1 MGIDVKKYSLTEV
14 ALLCFFALGLLI
26 AHFMVSERNKIRL
39 CEAIWLESGDVSA
52 SVPVGRGWAGFE
64 RWEYQKNNS
73 FVLAATFKIRGR
85 LAGSVECRY
94 LLAPNRLNGQER
106 LDESIGE
113 KGLEI
118 VESGRLGEKEL
129 LTEWAQCVRVG
140 EIEDYV
146 IGITVL
152 PDGRRVETSAMAVGD
167 YDLAERIFRSVAE
180 SIDIAA
186 NTEVEQ
192 GDMFIEQLRRKGA
205 GRLVKAEVGESMERI
220 YIAGDAAGNLAGFMV
235 DSFEEDDS
243 GRPGVMRNQ
252 RLHYTN
258 DNRLSGNC
266 MFQCSREFD
275 EFVWNSKHSRAG
287 VRSISQLETRLSDS
301 GKLEIIELSSGE
313 KAEYWPRHSVL
324 PNVLLDSAVRAFL
337 DFGAEAV
344 IIDVV
349 FPRGMIVPTRLLKVG
364 VSQGMASNESIAYVV
379 RVDFLYGQK
388 RFEEVYFDVEKNIIG
403 KLEQKTGVFMWNR
416 RDRATLSVRFGE
428 WEKYIEMLL

>member
-1 MGIDVKKYSLTEV
+1 MGIDIKKYSLTEV
-14 ALLCFFALGLLI
+14 ALLCFFALGLAI

-39 CEAIWLESGDVSA
+39 CEAIWLESGDLSA

-94 LLAPNRLNGQER
+94 LLAPNRLSGQER

-118 VESGRLGEKEL
+118 VESGRLEEKEL
-129 LTEWAQCVRVG
+129 LTEWAQCVRPG

-146 IGITVL
+146 IGITLL
-152 PDGRRVETSAMAVGD
+152 PDGRRVETSAMAIGD
-167 YDLAERIFRSVAE
+167 YDLAKRIFRSVAE
-180 SIDIAA
+180 SIEIAA
-186 NTEVEQ
+186 NSEVEQ
-192 GDMFIEQLRRKGA
+192 GDVFFEQLRRKGA
-205 GRLVKAEVGESMERI
+205 SRLVKAEVGESMERI

-243 GRPGVMRNQ
+243 GGSGVMRNQ

-266 MFQCSREFD
+266 MFQCSMEFD

-287 VRSISQLETRLSDS
+287 VQSISQLETRLSGS
-301 GKLEIIELSSGE
+301 GRLETIELTSGE
-313 KAEYWPRHSVL
+313 KVEYWPRHPIL
-324 PNVLLDSAVRAFL
+324 PNVLLDSAVRAFM
-337 DFGAEAV
+337 DFDAEAV

-349 FPRGMIVPTRLLKVG
+349 FPRGMIVPTRLLKVE
-364 VSQGMASNESIAYVV
+364 VSQGMASNENIEYVV

-388 RFEEVYFDVEKNIIG
+388 RFEEVYFDVEKNILG
-403 KLEQKTGVFMWNR
+403 KLEHKTGVLMWNR
-416 RDRATLSVRFGE
+416 RDRETLSVRFSE
-428 WEKYIEMLL
+428 WKNYIEMLL